1 MPHRRFASP
10 LTNPRLLGP
19 MVAVLASIA
28 VVACGGSAAASDSA
42 TAPPAAS
49 PAPGSG
55 TRAAYWADGAVLRD
69 PCGAEV
75 VLRGVNKM
83 AVFADRPGRSF
94 AEIART
100 GANAVRFMWLTEVP
114 AREAVQTLQAAV
126 DAQLIPIWEL
136 HDATGDWSKLA
147 QVEAFWTT
155 PATLE
160 VLRQFES
167 RVIVNIANEAG
178 TDVADDAFV
187 AGYSR
192 IVRRLRDAGLR
203 MPLMIDAA
211 GWGRNVEQLL
221 RLAPQLQAA
230 DPLGNL
236 LFSWHIYD
244 AGADQ
249 PARIDRAFEAARSRN
264 LPLVVGEFGSQSPGS
279 CHLPVPWQH
288 VITSA
293 QRHRIGWLAWSW
305 DNTNGDCATA
315 GGGSVFDMVGDGI
328 TLASL
333 KPGWA
338 SAVTL
343 DDPASIRNTAQRTRW
358 QTAGSCAAR

>member
-1 MPHRRFASP
+1 LNRA
-10 LTNPRLLGP
+10 RLLGP
-19 MVAVLASIA
+19 WVIGLASVA
-28 VVACGGSAAASDSA
+28 VVACGGSAEASADSA
-42 TAPPAAS
+42 SPPAGPSAA
-49 PAPGSG
+49 APVAGAE
-55 TRAAYWADGAVLRD
+55 RAAYWVDGSALRD

-94 AEIART
+94 AEIAKT

-126 DAQLIPIWEL
+126 DAQLVPIWEL
-136 HDATGDWSKLA
+136 HDATGDWSKLPRI
-147 QVEAFWTT
+147 EAFWT
-155 PATLE
+155 AADTLE

-178 TDVADDAFV
+178 TEVADDAFV
-187 AGYSR
+187 AGYAR
-192 IVRRLRDAGLR
+192 IVRRLREAGLR

-211 GWGRNVEQLL
+211 GYGRDVEQLL

-249 PARIDRAFEAARSRN
+249 PARIDRAFDIARSGN
-264 LPLVVGEFGSQSPGS
+264 LPLVVGEFGSQSPGA
-279 CHLPVPWQH
+279 CHLAVPWQH
-288 VITSA
+288 VIGSA
-293 QRHRIGWLAWSW
+293 QRKGIGWLAWSW
-305 DNTNGDCATA
+305 DNMNGDCPIS

-333 KPGWA
+333 KLGWA
-338 SAVTL
+338 RQVAL
-343 DDPASIRNTAQRTRW
+343 DDPASIRNTARRTAW
-358 QTAGSCAAR
+358 QTSGRCAAP